1 MLVKYLSGTDTLC
14 CWTGK
19 ALYSPTSPPV
29 GGCATRVLVE
39 FDNVADV
46 CDVYRGPHPIL
57 FCGEAAEARRFKAF
71 ARMYRLALE
80 GKFASATTG

>member
-1 MLVKYLSGTDTLC
+1 MLARYLSGKDTLC

-19 ALYSPTSPPV
+19 VLHSPTSPPV

-57 FCGEAAEARRFKAF
+57 FCGEKGDAKRFKAF
-71 ARMYRLALE
+71 TRMYRLTLE
-80 GKFASATTG
+80 GNLG